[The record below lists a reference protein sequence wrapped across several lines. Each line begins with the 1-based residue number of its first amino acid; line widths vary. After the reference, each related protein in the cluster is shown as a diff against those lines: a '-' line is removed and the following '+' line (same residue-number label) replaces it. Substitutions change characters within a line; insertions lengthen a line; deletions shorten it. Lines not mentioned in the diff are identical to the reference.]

1 MATEAKR
8 TDEDRAD
15 DETGLDAIS
24 EAVREGH
31 VDDVLAFLETG
42 GNANLSSPKTGRSLL
57 HIACRQVFVV
67 VSWNM
72 HSSSTFGILCCT
84 RMMQQQF
91 M

>member
-1 MATEAKR
+1 MAMEAKG

-15 DETGLDAIS
+15 RADDESGLDAIS

-57 HIACRQVFVV
+57 HIACRQVISVASLNV
-67 VSWNM
+67 C
-72 HSSSTFGILCCT
+72 LC
-84 RMMQQQF
+84 
-91 M
+91 